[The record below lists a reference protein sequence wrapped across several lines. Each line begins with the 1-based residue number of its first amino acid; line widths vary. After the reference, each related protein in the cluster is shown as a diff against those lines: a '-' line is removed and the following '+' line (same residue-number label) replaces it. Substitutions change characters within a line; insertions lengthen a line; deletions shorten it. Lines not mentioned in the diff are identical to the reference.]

1 MSRLSVQGQGWTLS
15 AEVDYIDV
23 TSSHPSPREGWRMT
37 DSNGH
42 EHRYTRTGFPT
53 LRFVVDASH
62 WCDGTEG
69 FAWHDPHEIE
79 DEWHYECAQCGEVIE
94 PATDPPFTP
103 KSVPGTVRHTLEGF
117 RSDGSRVTMWLDS
130 DEAER
135 IRATPDDATAL
146 AILDGAP
153 DERITLRESWA

>member
-1 MSRLSVQGQGWTLS
+1 MSRFSVRGAGWTLS

-23 TSSHPSPREGWRMT
+23 TSSYPSWRESWRMT

-42 EHRYTRTGFPT
+42 EHRYAPGFPT
-53 LRFVVDASH
+53 LYEVVDASH

-69 FAWHDPHEIE
+69 FALHDPHEHE
-79 DEWHYECAQCGEVIE
+79 DESHYECAQCGEVIE
-94 PATDPPFTP
+94 PDTESPIFA
-103 KSVPGTVRHTLEGF
+103 KSIPGAVSHTLEGF
-117 RSDGSRVTMWLDS
+117 RSDGWRVTMRLDP

-146 AILDGAP
+146 AILDAAP
-153 DERITLRESWA
+153 VERIVQREYR